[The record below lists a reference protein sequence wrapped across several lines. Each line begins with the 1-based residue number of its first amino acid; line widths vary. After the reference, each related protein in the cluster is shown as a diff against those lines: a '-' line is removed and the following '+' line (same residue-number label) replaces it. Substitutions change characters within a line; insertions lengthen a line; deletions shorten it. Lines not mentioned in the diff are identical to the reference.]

1 MVVVGTGDEGCG
13 RSGGDECGG
22 NEHKTMV
29 EVLVMVVG
37 EPGKCCNST
46 NGMFLLCILRNEKNY
61 LRGIK
66 Q

>member
-13 RSGGDECGG
+13 MGGGDECGG
-22 NEHKTMV
+22 NEHKTIM

-46 NGMFLLCILRNEKNY
+46 NRMFLFRRRK
-61 LRGIK
+61 
-66 Q
+66 